1 MKTHSLT
8 MRKIFA
14 YMMEN
19 GYYPTFE
26 DGYILFDIEDNTSV
40 LEYEN
45 DVLMLRTYF
54 TIDNEDYEM
63 FLEASNFAMIKSC
76 MIKPVIMEDMN
87 SIMFSCETFCQTMGD
102 FKRFFPLMLEGL
114 RKGMSIHKDQMRE
127 LLKAVEM
134 LSYKMPAADEQ
145 VVEAGLSRRKLLS

>member
-14 YMMEN
+14 CMMEN
-19 GYYPTFE
+19 GFCPTFE
-26 DGYILFDIEDNTSV
+26 DGYILFDVDDNTSV

-45 DVLMLRTYF
+45 GVLTLRTFF
-54 TIDNEDYEM
+54 TIDKEGYEM
-63 FLEASNFAMIKSC
+63 FLEASNFAMIKSF

-87 SIMFSCETFCQTMGD
+87 SIMFSCETFCQTVGD
-102 FKRFFPLMLEGL
+102 FKRFFPLMIEYL
-114 RKGMSIHKDQMRE
+114 RKGMSVHKDQMRE

-134 LSYKMPAADEQ
+134 LSYKKPATDEQ
-145 VVEAGLSRRKLLS
+145 VVETGISRGKLLS

>member
-8 MRKIFA
+8 TRNIFA

-19 GYYPTFE
+19 GYRPTFE
-26 DGYILFDIEDNTSV
+26 DGYILFDIDDNTSV

-45 DVLMLRTYF
+45 GVLTLRTFF
-54 TIDNEDYEM
+54 TIDKEGYEM
-63 FLEASNFAMIKSC
+63 FLEASNYAMIKSY
-76 MIKPVIMEDMN
+76 MIKPVIMEDMK

-102 FKRFFPLMLEGL
+102 FKRFFPLMIEYL
-114 RKGMSIHKDQMRE
+114 RKGMSVHKDQMRE

-134 LSYKMPAADEQ
+134 LSYKKPATDEQ
-145 VVEAGLSRRKLLS
+145 IVETGISRGKLLS